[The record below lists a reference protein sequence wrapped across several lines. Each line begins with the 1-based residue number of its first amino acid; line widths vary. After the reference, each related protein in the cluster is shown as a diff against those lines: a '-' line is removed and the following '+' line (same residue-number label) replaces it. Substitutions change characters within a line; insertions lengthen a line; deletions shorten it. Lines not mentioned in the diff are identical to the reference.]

1 MLFASAAAL
10 GFNAPS
16 AMRPM
21 GRTCAPTMGEAED
34 LQLLV
39 SRFGPT
45 SQEQQHSRRSALQ
58 ATSCGLC
65 SGRGARSRRPSAYRG
80 APTPGGRRRR
90 RTVWPTACQLGV
102 PRAFPRPSATR
113 AAAERTCAP
122 SARGPPPRAGAWL
135 GARRDADP
143 PRAARALA
151 RTSGGTTFEHTNGT
165 RLLYVSSKQ
174 YTHTVTHTRST
185 YGAHMARVSP
195 PGSLT
200 VDTEKRLR

>member
-65 SGRGARSRRPSAYRG
+65 SGRGAADRARIEARRLRGGGDGVAPSG
-80 APTPGGRRRR
+80 A
-90 RTVWPTACQLGV
+90 ACQLGV

-122 SARGPPPRAGAWL
+122 RARGPPPRAGAWL

>member
-1 MLFASAAAL
+1 MIAPNSDSPDHPMLFASAAAL

-65 SGRGARSRRPSAYRG
+65 SGRGAADRARIEARRLRGGGDGVAPSGPQRASLASRGRFRGLRRRERRRNGRARPAPAARRPAPGRGSARDATRIPPARRG
-80 APTPGGRRRR
+80 RSPARAAGRHLSTQTARDYCMSVVNNTPTP
-90 RTVWPTACQLGV
+90 
-102 PRAFPRPSATR
+102 
-113 AAAERTCAP
+113 
-122 SARGPPPRAGAWL
+122 
-135 GARRDADP
+135 
-143 PRAARALA
+143 
-151 RTSGGTTFEHTNGT
+151 
-165 RLLYVSSKQ
+165 
-174 YTHTVTHTRST
+174 
-185 YGAHMARVSP
+185 
-195 PGSLT
+195 
-200 VDTEKRLR
+200 